1 MVTRVT
7 TPLVAVI
14 GRRMGAKVDRWPHP
28 FATVSPRAYLDA
40 VTRAGA
46 RGIVVDPYGESEGLL
61 ERVDALVLTGGPDV
75 DPGVFGQL
83 PHPKTYGVDRD
94 VDDFELPLVHD
105 AIARGIPTLAICR
118 GVQVLNVALGG
129 SLYQH
134 IPDDP
139 GTEPHGR
146 PGEPNGGRLHDVTID
161 AGSRLATVMDATT
174 VTASCHHH
182 QAIDKVGDGLHVV
195 ARAADGIVEAL
206 ELDAPSQWLLAV
218 QWHPEDT
225 AATDPAQQHLFDA
238 LVTQLR

>member
-1 MVTRVT
+1 MTMPLIAVT
-7 TPLVAVI
+7 
-14 GRRMGAKVDRWPHP
+14 GRRMGRKVETWPHP

-46 RGIVVDPYGESEGLL
+46 RGVVVDPYGDPSGLL
-61 ERVDALVLTGGPDV
+61 DRFDALVLTGGPDL
-75 DPGVFGQL
+75 DPANFGQVA
-83 PHPKTYGVDRD
+83 HPKTYGVDRA
-94 VDDFELPLVHD
+94 VDDFEIPLAHD

-146 PGEPNGGRLHDVTID
+146 PGEPGGGRLHDVTID
-161 AGSRLATVMDATT
+161 ADSRLAHVMGATT

-206 ELDAPSQWLLAV
+206 ELDRPEQWLLAV

-225 AATDPAQQHLFDA
+225 AATDPAQQNLFDT
-238 LVTQLR
+238 LVAQVA

>member
-1 MVTRVT
+1 
-7 TPLVAVI
+7 LVAVT
-14 GRRMGAKVDRWPHP
+14 GRRMGRKVERWPHP

-40 VTRAGA
+40 VDRAGA
-46 RGIVVDPYGESEGLL
+46 RGIVIDPYGEPGGLL
-61 ERVDALVLTGGPDV
+61 ERVDALVLSGGPDL
-75 DPGVFGQL
+75 DPATFGQVA
-83 PHPKTYGVDRD
+83 HPKTYGVDRG
-94 VDDFELPLVHD
+94 VDDFEIPLVHE
-105 AIARGIPTLAICR
+105 AIERGIPTLAICR

-161 AGSRLATVMDATT
+161 ADSRLAKVMGATT

-195 ARAADGIVEAL
+195 ARAADGIIEAL
-206 ELDAPSQWLLAV
+206 ERDHPEQWLLAV

-225 AATDPAQQHLFDA
+225 AATDPAQQNLFDT
-238 LVTQLR
+238 LVAQVA

>member
-1 MVTRVT
+1 M
-7 TPLVAVI
+7 
-14 GRRMGAKVDRWPHP
+14 
-28 FATVSPRAYLDA
+28 
-40 VTRAGA
+40 
-46 RGIVVDPYGESEGLL
+46 
-61 ERVDALVLTGGPDV
+61 LTGGPDL
-75 DPGVFGQL
+75 DPGVYGQL

-161 AGSRLATVMDATT
+161 AGSRLATVMGATT

-206 ELDAPSQWLLAV
+206 ELDRSGSGCSRCSGTPRTPPPPTPPSSTSSTPSSPNSAS
-218 QWHPEDT
+218 E
-225 AATDPAQQHLFDA
+225 PASTSPRYSRA
-238 LVTQLR
+238 K

>member
-1 MVTRVT
+1 
-7 TPLVAVI
+7 
-14 GRRMGAKVDRWPHP
+14 
-28 FATVSPRAYLDA
+28 
-40 VTRAGA
+40 
-46 RGIVVDPYGESEGLL
+46 VDPYGDPSGLL
-61 ERVDALVLTGGPDV
+61 DRFDALVLTGGPDL
-75 DPGVFGQL
+75 DPETFGQL

-161 AGSRLATVMDATT
+161 AGSRLAAVMEATT
-174 VTASCHHH
+174 VAASCHHH

-206 ELDAPSQWLLAV
+206 ELDHPEQWLLAV

-225 AATDPAQQHLFDA
+225 AGTDQAQQHLFDA
-238 LVTQLR
+238 LVAQVSS

>member
-1 MVTRVT
+1 M

-14 GRRMGAKVDRWPHP
+14 GRRMGRNVDKWPHP
-28 FATVSPRAYLDA
+28 FATVSTRGYLDA
-40 VTRAGA
+40 VARAGA
-46 RGIVVDPYGESEGLL
+46 RPVVVDPVGEPGDLL
-61 ERVDALVLTGGPDV
+61 ARVDALVLTGGPDV
-75 DPGVFGQL
+75 DPGVYGQL
-83 PHPKTYGVDRD
+83 PHPKTYGVDTG
-94 VDDFELPLVHD
+94 VDDFELPLTRD
-105 AIARGIPTLAICR
+105 ALARGIPTLAICR
-118 GVQVLNVALGG
+118 GIQVLNVALGG

-134 IPDDP
+134 IAHDP

-146 PGEPNGGRLHDVTID
+146 PGEPNGARLHDVTVD
-161 AGSRLATVMDATT
+161 PDSRLAAVMETTT

-206 ELDAPSQWLLAV
+206 ELDHPEQWLLAV

-238 LVTQLR
+238 LVAQTR

>member
-1 MVTRVT
+1 MSM
-7 TPLVAVI
+7 PLIAVI
-14 GRRMGAKVDRWPHP
+14 GRRMGRKVETWPHP
-28 FATVSPRAYLDA
+28 LATVSPRAYLDA
-40 VTRAGA
+40 VTRAGG
-46 RGIVVDPYGESEGLL
+46 RGIVVDPYGDPDGLL
-61 ERVDALVLTGGPDV
+61 DRVDALVLTGGPDL
-75 DPGVFGQL
+75 DPGTFGQDR
-83 PHPKTYGVDRD
+83 HDKTYGVDRA

-105 AIARGIPTLAICR
+105 AIGRGMPTLAICR

-146 PGEPNGGRLHDVTID
+146 PGEPNGGRRHDVTID
-161 AGSRLATVMDATT
+161 ADSRLAAVMGATT

-206 ELDAPSQWLLAV
+206 ELDQPEQWLLAV

-225 AATDPAQQHLFDA
+225 AGTDPAQQHLFDT
-238 LVTQLR
+238 LVAQVR